1 MKPQKRDQKILL
13 QLKEQINDPA
23 DSFFLGLA
31 LKKEQKNHKSMS
43 ECLEYLNELIVKVN
57 DKQKQLKKQDDQF
70 WKLSI
75 YYDYLQEVDSDKT
88 CYQFLQKYIDLP
100 KDDQDKDWN
109 TEQTEVQHDN
119 INHSFQV
126 KKQRQNTF
134 SSRNSGHFSP
144 TFYRERK
151 AHNELENSFEP
162 NNFQKEKQDNSVDT
176 QHQQH
181 TNRNQQE
188 KEQKH
193 NHIQEQIEKQHQ
205 QTKQN
210 QVQQHE
216 QIYHQQPNQQYEQ
229 IEPQI
234 CCKCQNKIYQ
244 SDILHLVCEHSY
256 HMNCFKKEASKLI
269 EQEIFP
275 IQCLENE
282 CINIPN
288 MDQMGCILDKQIF
301 QLYQDC
307 YEKYHTNQGRIIKC
321 PNNNC
326 RQKMLCGKPKEKFA
340 KCVFCSQEICLIC
353 YRIRHNGLDCEQV
366 LMLNPKEIEEIAAQN
381 KQKMNKEC
389 PKCKIVHRNEDCLD
403 QLRCV
408 CGTKFCSTCLK
419 DPSKCNCAAQNISKS
434 YVSNHNTNIS
444 SYSYSQP
451 RQQNSIQ
458 NNNYYDYQAYKNKSG
473 PRIKSTDQ
481 SKNNLRSMNT
491 TYSQINDKQ
500 NTHIN
505 ATNPSSPQ
513 LLNQFNSKS
522 GQQNSI
528 QKQQISYYPNNLSQ
542 SRDFYTE
549 NNTNYYP
556 DTTITRY
563 NETNNNYIQSINSD
577 RRMNSPPFQ
586 QNHQYHHQQYRS
598 YENNRNNPEVNSKSN
613 TVDVMNTSNNNIN
626 NNYNNNNNNNNS
638 NKYPEKSNQPYNYKG
653 QQYNSNNYNKQN
665 QNNDDQI
672 NHNQTQNKQ
681 GNYQNENKQNE
692 IKQIQSPI
700 NDNSNKKQQN
710 GENQQKFPDNQQKNY
725 EDNENHQKIHHS
737 NSSGQYQ
744 NNYNY
749 NQESQDENYQN
760 KSKQHENQNKISLHT
775 NNLLNR
781 NSQSNSKSLDQNN
794 HTIFENNRATFTPS
808 EQSKSQAAEHT
819 PVKTSQKKQQIQS
832 IHLQDG
838 DNQSDNPVTFGGE
851 RHVPK
856 VKEIDPPLLSSR
868 STRNSQRGGG
878 VVPMAVAQPPVQNNQ
893 GTPYKSLQFS
903 KYNLPKINDTSSSKR
918 GAFVQNT
925 FTNQQMNENFE
936 NNLSQRSNNTQMQK
950 SIFDD
955 ENQQSEEGIRN
966 NSYLAESR
974 FKSNNSFIVS
984 THPRHSSQQERRQTP
999 QRGISPKRQQQY
1011 QNQQGYDFQPNN
1023 NNNNN
1028 NPINQS
1034 GNKEQYQKIKA

>member
-43 ECLEYLNELIVKVN
+43 QCLEYLNELIVKVN
-57 DKQKQLKKQDDQF
+57 DKQKQLNKQDDQF

-75 YYDYLQEVDSDKT
+75 YYDYLQEVDTDKT

-100 KDDQDKDWN
+100 KDDTDKDWN
-109 TEQTEVQHDN
+109 TEQTEGHDN
-119 INHSFQV
+119 FNHSFQA
-126 KKQRQNTF
+126 KKQRQNTL

-144 TFYRERK
+144 SFMRERK
-151 AHNELENSFEP
+151 AHKDLENSFEP
-162 NNFQKEKQDNSVDT
+162 NGFQKEKHNSQIEN
-176 QHQQH
+176 QHQQQTH
-181 TNRNQQE
+181 SNQKE
-188 KEQKH
+188 KEQQH
-193 NHIQEQIEKQHQ
+193 NHIQEQIQKQYE

-210 QVQQHE
+210 QIDQHE
-216 QIYHQQPNQQYEQ
+216 QNQHQQPYQQYEQ
-229 IEPQI
+229 IEPQT
-234 CCKCQNKIYQ
+234 CCKCQNKIHQ
-244 SDILHLVCEHSY
+244 SDILQLVCEHSY
-256 HMNCFKKEASKLI
+256 HVNCFKKEASALL

-275 IQCLENE
+275 IKCLEND

-288 MDQMGCILDKQIF
+288 MDQMGCLLDKRNF
-301 QLYQDC
+301 QLYQDS

-326 RQKMLCGKPKEKFA
+326 RQKMLYGKPKEKFA
-340 KCVFCSQEICLIC
+340 KCIFCSQEICLIC

-366 LMLNPKEIEEIAAQN
+366 LMLNPKQIEEIAAQN

-408 CGTKFCSTCLK
+408 CGTKFCCTCLK
-419 DPSKCNCAAQNISKS
+419 DPSKCNCSAQVNSKS
-434 YVSNHNTNIS
+434 YVSNHNANIS

-458 NNNYYDYQAYKNKSG
+458 NNGYNDYQAYKNKSG
-473 PRIKSTDQ
+473 SRIRSTDQ

-513 LLNQFNSKS
+513 LLNEFNNKN
-522 GQQNSI
+522 GQQNNI
-528 QKQQISYYPNNLSQ
+528 QKQQTSYYPNNLSQ

-563 NETNNNYIQSINSD
+563 NETNNNQIQSINSD
-577 RRMNSPPFQ
+577 KRANSPPYQ
-586 QNHQYHHQQYRS
+586 QNHHYHHQQYKS
-598 YENNRNNPEVNSKSN
+598 YENNRNNPEINSKSN
-613 TVDVMNTSNNNIN
+613 TVDIMNTS
-626 NNYNNNNNNNNS
+626 NNNNS
-638 NKYPEKSNQPYNYKG
+638 NKYPEKSNLPYNYKG
-653 QQYNSNNYNKQN
+653 QQYNSNNNNSQNYNKQN
-665 QNNDDQI
+665 QQND
-672 NHNQTQNKQ
+672 NLNYHNQSQNRQ
-681 GNYQNENKQNE
+681 GNHQSDNKQND
-692 IKQIQSPI
+692 IKQIQSPH
-700 NDNSNKKQQN
+700 NDNQNYKQQN
-710 GENQQKFPDNQQKNY
+710 GEIQKKQLDHQQKSQQN
-725 EDNENHQKIHHS
+725 NENHQKFHHS
-737 NSSGQYQ
+737 NSTDQHQ
-744 NNYNY
+744 NNN
-749 NQESQDENYQN
+749 NQPPNQKSQNENNQ
-760 KSKQHENQNKISLHT
+760 KLSKQHENQNNVSLHT
-775 NNLLNR
+775 NNALNK
-781 NSQSNSKSLDQNN
+781 NSYNNSKSLDQNN
-794 HTIFENNRATFTPS
+794 NSIFENNSATFTPP
-808 EQSKSQAAEHT
+808 EQSKQQANEHT
-819 PVKTSQKKQQIQS
+819 PIKTSQKKQQMHS
-832 IHLQDG
+832 LHLYQDG
-838 DNQSDNPVTFGGE
+838 DNQSENPVTFGGE
-851 RHVPK
+851 RHIPK

-878 VVPMAVAQPPVQNNQ
+878 VVPMVVAQPSQQNNQ

-903 KYNLPKINDTSSSKR
+903 KYNLPKLNDTSSSKR
-918 GAFVQNT
+918 GVFVQNT

-955 ENQQSEEGIRN
+955 ENQQSEEGFRN

-974 FKSNNSFIVS
+974 FKSNNSFIV
-984 THPRHSSQQERRQTP
+984 TTTPRNSSQQERRQTP
-999 QRGISPKRQQQY
+999 QRGISPYRQQQY
-1011 QNQQGYDFQPNN
+1011 QHQQGYDFQPNH
-1023 NNNNN
+1023 N
-1028 NPINQS
+1028 NPVNQSS
-1034 GNKEQYQKIKA
+1034 GNKEQYQKIKV